1 MEQIFDK
8 PMSMS
13 VKDYL
18 LRLMS
23 IRGNISEKT
32 LEAVVNHQ
40 FESAQKAMQV
50 PDEFSVELS
59 GFGKLFFNYK
69 KAKKK
74 LERNYSKEKIFTV
87 HVETATSEAKKRAAK
102 MKLES
107 TLKTIEGLKPKVEA
121 YETKFF
127 SDLRRM
133 EEQPISSQGDKGEDS
148 HDRGSE
154 DGNMQ
159 ELQLQLGGKEGEIKG
174 EDIKAG

>member
-87 HVETATSEAKKRAAK
+87 HVS
-102 MKLES
+102 
-107 TLKTIEGLKPKVEA
+107 
-121 YETKFF
+121 
-127 SDLRRM
+127 
-133 EEQPISSQGDKGEDS
+133 
-148 HDRGSE
+148 
-154 DGNMQ
+154 
-159 ELQLQLGGKEGEIKG
+159 
-174 EDIKAG
+174 